1 MPVTFQFEYAAT
13 SSPASVGENNDT
25 RQLALGFKRL
35 TITSS
40 VTGRTLCDIDFAA
53 RGNSADYVLSGFGVT
68 EEWGTWSIGKKSV
81 IVLRHEFEPPGP
93 LQLAFDA
100 KPYAGAFKAVPFTV
114 TSSVGHRQECLLAG
128 PKLTVRLDAEFKAAC
143 TVGSI
148 PRKIFKDRE
157 LQRGFARSG
166 YARVPML
173 SPTEVSRMRA
183 RLATLKP
190 DDNFAPNDR
199 SGFERRYHCSFLDT
213 NVGYRREAHRLIRE
227 FFDPYV
233 ARYLNGY
240 HILNSNFYVKPPGT
254 GEFEIHQNWP
264 ALADLNDTSVT
275 IWCPLVEVDETNGAI
290 QIVAGSHK
298 ILPHVQGPSSP
309 VYFKDFCGELIDKYL
324 KVIAMS
330 AGEALIFDDSLIHW
344 SAKNNSDEARIAIQ
358 IVCVPSDAQPVHFF
372 FDRDKPD
379 VFEVIAIDEDFYL
392 TTRLPELM
400 TRQPHWQSLGFS
412 KNRNSYPTERQFAAL
427 LDKGDA
433 IRSGAIDAIRDARIP
448 VQALDTTDV
457 KNYYDEKTAAYIE
470 GFGDVFQGNR
480 PESTEYLLKY
490 IIDAANIA
498 DGMRILDA
506 GCGVC
511 GPAVWFAQ
519 HRNVTVEA
527 LTISPVQV
535 REAKQLVSARGL
547 TDRINV
553 REGDFH
559 DLVDLYP
566 AESFD
571 RVLFLET
578 LCHARDYRRVIEHAK
593 RVLKPGGYLYI
604 KDYYTQDFR
613 STPELLEAQRE
624 DLKKLNSVYHLVMPD
639 LASTVDLI
647 LELGFRLKYVRE
659 PSYVPVYDLWK
670 KFELA
675 AGVAWNPT
683 LSLELISGLEI
694 FCSKP
699 EATAGSTE
707 TLKTSVEAS
716 VSGLG

>member
-1 MPVTFQFEYAAT
+1 
-13 SSPASVGENNDT
+13 
-25 RQLALGFKRL
+25 
-35 TITSS
+35 
-40 VTGRTLCDIDFAA
+40 
-53 RGNSADYVLSGFGVT
+53 
-68 EEWGTWSIGKKSV
+68 
-81 IVLRHEFEPPGP
+81 
-93 LQLAFDA
+93 
-100 KPYAGAFKAVPFTV
+100 
-114 TSSVGHRQECLLAG
+114 
-128 PKLTVRLDAEFKAAC
+128 
-143 TVGSI
+143 
-148 PRKIFKDRE
+148 
-157 LQRGFARSG
+157 
-166 YARVPML
+166 
-173 SPTEVSRMRA
+173 
-183 RLATLKP
+183 
-190 DDNFAPNDR
+190 
-199 SGFERRYHCSFLDT
+199 
-213 NVGYRREAHRLIRE
+213 
-227 FFDPYV
+227 
-233 ARYLNGY
+233 
-240 HILNSNFYVKPPGT
+240 
-254 GEFEIHQNWP
+254 
-264 ALADLNDTSVT
+264 
-275 IWCPLVEVDETNGAI
+275 
-290 QIVAGSHK
+290 
-298 ILPHVQGPSSP
+298 
-309 VYFKDFCGELIDKYL
+309 
-324 KVIAMS
+324 MS

-490 IIDAANIA
+490 IVDAANVA

-566 AESFD
+566 AETFD

-578 LCHARDYRRVIEHAK
+578 LCHARDYRRVIEHAT

-694 FCSKP
+694 LCSKP
-699 EATAGSTE
+699 EAIAGSTE